1 MIPQNDLLQLLALA
15 LRAGTEASEAI
26 MKVYRTPF
34 GYHNKADGSP
44 ITIADRRS
52 NDIVTEALKK
62 TGITVISEE
71 NRIAGYEER
80 KNWEYFWLVDP
91 LDGTK
96 EFISRNGEFCIN
108 IALMHRNQP
117 LLGLIVAPTSDMA
130 WWGVAGQRAFRI
142 NALPLLGE
150 MDTDQVLRH
159 STPLPH
165 KSAENKIAVAVSR
178 SHMEPQTLD
187 LIDQINKNR
196 GEVTLKEK
204 GSALKFCDLI
214 EGRSDLYV
222 RYSPT
227 WEWDTAAGH
236 ALLLAHGGALF
247 HISSHTPLQ
256 YNKAELTNPGFIAF
270 ARAADSAWYLS
281 ELSF

>member
-1 MIPQNDLLQLLALA
+1 MIPQNDLLQLLAIA
-15 LRAGTEASEAI
+15 LGAGSEATEAI
-26 MKVYRTPF
+26 MKVYSTPF
-34 GYHNKADGSP
+34 GYTDKADGSP

-52 NDIVTEALKK
+52 NEIITTALAK
-62 TGITVISEE
+62 TGIAVVSEE
-71 NRIAGYEER
+71 TQITGYEER
-80 KNWEYFWLVDP
+80 RHWEYFWLVDP

-117 LLGLIVAPTSDMA
+117 LLGLILAPTSDMA

-150 MDTDQVLRH
+150 IDTELVLKH
-159 STPLPH
+159 STPLPN
-165 KSAENKIAVAVSR
+165 KPAEDTITVAVSR

-187 LIDQINKNR
+187 LIDQIKKIQ
-196 GEVTLKEK
+196 GDVLLKEK

-214 EGRSDLYV
+214 EGRSDLYA

-247 HISSHTPLQ
+247 HISKHTPLH

-270 ARAADSAWYLS
+270 ARAADSARYLS